1 MDEKILN
8 LRVILVADEGG
19 LVAFVV
25 FQILSAFQFDLR
37 EQLIALGN
45 LLEIITQLSSL
56 FRF

>member
-1 MDEKILN
+1 MDEEILN
-8 LRVILVADEGG
+8 LRVILVADEGS

-25 FQILSAFQFDLR
+25 FKILSAFKFDLR
-37 EQLIALGN
+37 EQLIALGD